1 MSRCFIAI
9 FALHFFL
16 SVSAFAFGE
25 VAVVKATQGHTAA
38 VSQAAPAGLQNT
50 VPHDKGQAESSMIHA
65 LVDEVPDLPDSLP
78 KTLAVQK
85 PPVDGVPFIG
95 YRQRAVLSLSLDG
108 LLRPPQRAAFA
119 A

>member
-25 VAVVKATQGHTAA
+25 VAVVQVAQTHTAA
-38 VSQAAPAGLQNT
+38 VSQAAPAGLQT
-50 VPHDKGQAESSMIHA
+50 TALQDTGKAESSMSHA

-78 KTLAVQK
+78 RTLAVQK
-85 PPVDGVPFIG
+85 PPVDGVPLIG
-95 YRQRAVLSLSLDG
+95 YRQRAVLPPSLDG
-108 LLRPPQRAAFA
+108 LLRPPQQAALA

>member
-25 VAVVKATQGHTAA
+25 VAVVQVAQGHTAA
-38 VSQAAPAGLQNT
+38 VSQPAAAGLQAAGL
-50 VPHDKGQAESSMIHA
+50 HDTGKAESSMGHA
-65 LVDEVPDLPDSLP
+65 LVDETPDLPDSLP

-85 PPVDGVPFIG
+85 PPLDGVPFIG

-108 LLRPPQRAAFA
+108 LLRPPQQAALA

>member
-25 VAVVKATQGHTAA
+25 AAVVQVAQGHTTA
-38 VSQAAPAGLQNT
+38 VSQAAQTAPAELQSA
-50 VPHDKGQAESSMIHA
+50 VLHDKGQAESSMSHA
-65 LVDEVPDLPDSLP
+65 LVDEMPDSLP
-78 KTLAVQK
+78 RTLAVQK
-85 PPVDGVPFIG
+85 PPVGGVPLIG

-108 LLRPPQRAAFA
+108 LLRPPQQAASA